1 MHTVLF
7 YLGVLMAF
15 KSAADSIRNLDALVR
30 TAVYTGLEHASDDIM
45 STSRDVVRQWRN
57 KPEFGD
63 EFTVTKQRIECLIKP
78 KGSRKVVK
86 IFQYVDKGTRGPYL
100 IFPKPPN
107 THLFFRTGYSARTQP
122 IAQYNKGTGQSF
134 GAFVKSQ
141 GVIHPG
147 IKPRLF
153 METTM
158 EKLIPNLQ
166 QRVQTE
172 ITKAVA

>member
-1 MHTVLF
+1 
-7 YLGVLMAF
+7 MAF

-30 TAVYTGLEHASDDIM
+30 TAVYSGLEHASDDIQ

-63 EFTVTKQRIECLIKP
+63 EFTVTRQRIECVVKP

-86 IFQYVDKGTRGPYL
+86 IFQYVDLGTKGPYL

-107 THLFFRTGYSARTQP
+107 THLFFRTGYSARTMP
-122 IAQYNKGTGQSF
+122 VAKYNVGSGQSF

-147 IKPRLF
+147 LKARLF

-158 EKLIPNLQ
+158 EKLIPTLQ
-166 QRVQTE
+166 QRVQRE
-172 ITKAVA
+172 IAMAVA